1 MPAAGGPR
9 RRNAAG
15 LKASRSNARHSMR
28 SNRSTNLLAGQTAAT
43 GLRHSRAPAAGSLIR
58 ALDQAEDCWPFCPA
72 PCGPRRR
79 SAAGLKASRSNVRHS
94 MRSNRS
100 TNRLAGHVAA
110 TGLRHSRAAGG
121 GVAHSSIGP
130 GRGLLA
136 FLSRALRTATPE
148 RGCAESQPQQ
158 RPPFNGLDPF
168 DQPSGWPRCC
178 DWSATQSRSA
188 KRVEHSSY
196 GPGRGL
202 LSCLSRAL
210 RTATPERG
218 CAESQPQQRPS
229 FNGLDPF
236 DQPSGWPRCCD
247 WSATQSRSGG
257 GVAHSSYGSTTGSWC
272 DARPHPGLSSEEREK
287 GSPPF

>member
-110 TGLRHSRAAGG
+110 TGLRHSRAPAEGSLIRALDQAEDCWPFCPAPCG
-121 GVAHSSIGP
+121 PRRRSAAVLKASRSNVRHSMRSN
-130 GRGLLA
+130 RSTNLLA
-136 FLSRALRTATPE
+136 GHDAATGLRHSRAPPNGWRIRAMEARRGVGVTPD
-148 RGCAESQPQQ
+148 
-158 RPPFNGLDPF
+158 L
-168 DQPSGWPRCC
+168 
-178 DWSATQSRSA
+178 
-188 KRVEHSSY
+188 
-196 GPGRGL
+196 
-202 LSCLSRAL
+202 
-210 RTATPERG
+210 TP
-218 CAESQPQQRPS
+218 A
-229 FNGLDPF
+229 
-236 DQPSGWPRCCD
+236 
-247 WSATQSRSGG
+247 
-257 GVAHSSYGSTTGSWC
+257 
-272 DARPHPGLSSEEREK
+272 LSSEEREK
-287 GSPPF
+287 GSPTF